1 MKNGVQGIQAFER
14 RHIFYPLFQIIA
26 SLRCSE
32 VYGRLVS
39 GLNIVK
45 KGYPD
50 WTINSILSTGQVRL
64 MIMAGLVWGSDMTF
78 CDLGILPVLEKALVV
93 EGITEPTAVQVQTAE
108 VLLAGRDAFISSET
122 GTGKT
127 LAYLLPLLSKIDL
140 SVVGLQVMIITPTHE
155 LALQVQHQIQS
166 LLQHSGLDMRSLVLI
181 GETPIKRQVEKLK
194 KKPRVVIG
202 SPGRM
207 LDLIKMK
214 RLKVHTVK
222 SIVMDELDRLLV
234 GASLESVQ
242 AIIKATQRD
251 RQLIF
256 VSATEQKALVQ
267 EAESLARDL
276 VKVNAKNSQVN
287 PDIDHL
293 YFVVE
298 ERKKNDLLRRL
309 IHAMKPERAI
319 VFVHRNETVE
329 VLTNKLEHHH
339 LKVSHISKACGK
351 LERKKALDDF
361 RRGVSNVL
369 ISSDISS
376 RGLDIKGV
384 SHVFNLDIP
393 TKSEDYT
400 HRTGRTGRAGAN
412 GCAVSLVAKQ
422 QVQLIHKHAH
432 HLKIE
437 IKEGVL
443 KEGMVVDPVIIQ
455 P

>member
-1 MKNGVQGIQAFER
+1 
-14 RHIFYPLFQIIA
+14 
-26 SLRCSE
+26 
-32 VYGRLVS
+32 
-39 GLNIVK
+39 
-45 KGYPD
+45 
-50 WTINSILSTGQVRL
+50 
-64 MIMAGLVWGSDMTF
+64 MTF
-78 CDLGILPVLEKALVV
+78 CDLGISPGLEKALAV
-93 EGITEPTAVQVQTAE
+93 EGITEPTAVQVQSAE
-108 VLLAGRDAFISSET
+108 VLFSGSDAFISSET

-127 LAYLLPLLSKIDL
+127 LAYLLPLLSKVDL

-155 LALQVQHQIQS
+155 LALQVQQQIQR
-166 LLQHSGLDMRSLVLI
+166 LIQHSGLELRSLVLI

-234 GASLESVQ
+234 GASLESVR

-276 VKVNAKNSQVN
+276 VKVNVKNSRVN

-339 LKVSHISKACGK
+339 LKVSQISKACGK

-361 RRGVSNVL
+361 RRGVSSVL

-412 GCAVSLVAKQ
+412 GCAVSLVAQQ
-422 QVQLIHKHAH
+422 QVRLIQKHAH

-443 KEGMVVDPVIIQ
+443 KDGMVVDPVIPQ
-455 P
+455 S

>member
-1 MKNGVQGIQAFER
+1 
-14 RHIFYPLFQIIA
+14 
-26 SLRCSE
+26 
-32 VYGRLVS
+32 
-39 GLNIVK
+39 
-45 KGYPD
+45 
-50 WTINSILSTGQVRL
+50 
-64 MIMAGLVWGSDMTF
+64 MTF
-78 CDLGILPVLEKALVV
+78 SDLKVLPALEQALAI
-93 EGITEPTAVQVQTAE
+93 EGISEPTAVQIQSAE
-108 VLLAGRDAFISSET
+108 VLFSGRDAFISSET

-155 LALQVQHQIQS
+155 LALQVQQQIQK
-166 LLQHSGLDMRSLVLI
+166 LLQHSGMEMRSLALI
-181 GETPIKRQVEKLK
+181 GETPIKRQIEKLK

-202 SPGRM
+202 SPGRL

-234 GASLESVQ
+234 GSSLESVQ

-256 VSATEQKALVQ
+256 VSATEQKLLVR

-276 VKVNAKNSQVN
+276 VKVNAKSGQVN
-287 PDIDHL
+287 PDIEHL

-298 ERKKNDLLRRL
+298 ERKKIDLLRRL

-329 VLTNKLEHHH
+329 ILKKKLEHHK
-339 LKVSHISKACGK
+339 LKVSEISKERGK

-361 RRGVSNVL
+361 RRGVSTVL

-376 RGLDIKGV
+376 RGLDVKGV

-393 TKSEDYT
+393 SKSEDYT

-412 GCAVSLVAKQ
+412 GCAVSLVAQQ

-432 HLKIE
+432 HLNIE
-437 IKEGVL
+437 IKERL
-443 KEGMVVDPVIIQ
+443 LWEGKVVDPATSQ